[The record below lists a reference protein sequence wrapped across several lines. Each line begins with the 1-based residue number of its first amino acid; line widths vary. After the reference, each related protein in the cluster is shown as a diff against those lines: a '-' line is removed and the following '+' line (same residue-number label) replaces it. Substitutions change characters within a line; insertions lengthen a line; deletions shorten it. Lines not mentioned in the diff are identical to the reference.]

1 MLFAIVSYDKPDA
14 LERRL
19 AARPK
24 HLVWLEAAGPRLR
37 YVGPLLDEEGK
48 QRGSIVVTEQPD
60 LETARDFARADPFW
74 EADVFATQTVHA
86 FREVF
91 RDGARVA

>member
-1 MLFAIVSYDKPDA
+1 VLFAIVSHDKPDA

-19 AARPK
+19 AARPG
-24 HLVWLEAAGPRLR
+24 HLVWLEAAGPALR
-37 YVGPLLDEEGK
+37 YVGPLLDEEGL

-60 LETARDFARADPFW
+60 LAAARAFAASDPFW
-74 EADVFATQTVHA
+74 AADVFATQTVHL
-86 FREVF
+86 FREIF

>member
-1 MLFAIVSYDKPDA
+1 MLFAIISHDKPDA

-24 HLVWLEAAGPRLR
+24 HLVWLEAAAPRLT
-37 YVGPLLDEEGK
+37 YVGPLLDTEGK
-48 QRGSIVVTEQPD
+48 QRGSIVVVDQPG
-60 LETARDFARADPFW
+60 LEAAQAFAKEDPFW

-86 FREVF
+86 FREVY
-91 RDGARVA
+91 RDGVRVP

>member
-1 MLFAIVSYDKPDA
+1 MLFAILSHDKPDA

-24 HLVWLEAAGPRLR
+24 HLVWLDAATPHLR
-37 YVGPLLDEEGK
+37 YVGPLLDEGGK
-48 QRGSIVVTEQPD
+48 QRGSIVVTEQPS
-60 LETARDFARADPFW
+60 LEAARAFAAADPFW
-74 EADVFATQTVHA
+74 EADVFATQTIHE
-86 FREVF
+86 FREII

>member
-1 MLFAIVSYDKPDA
+1 VLFAIISYDKPDA

-24 HLVWLEAAGPRLR
+24 HLVWLEAAGPVLR
-37 YVGPLLDEEGK
+37 YVGPLLDEDGK

-60 LETARDFARADPFW
+60 LDAARAFAAADPFQ
-74 EADVFATQTVHA
+74 EADVFQTQTVHA

>member
-1 MLFAIVSYDKPDA
+1 MLFAILSHDKPDA

-24 HLVWLEAAGPRLR
+24 HLVWLEAAAPRLR
-37 YVGPLLDEEGK
+37 YVGPLLDEAGH

-60 LETARDFARADPFW
+60 LAAARAFAQGDPFW

>member
-1 MLFAIVSYDKPDA
+1 LLFAIVSHDKPDA

-24 HLVWLEAAGPRLR
+24 HLVWLEAAAPVLR

-60 LETARDFARADPFW
+60 LETARVFAKADPFW